1 MKRIKSYLNDTDFK
15 LNITNKIIH
24 IDNIQ
29 SISKLED
36 NIISLNFEDF
46 KLTIEGTNFTIKKL
60 TEREILFTGIIKNIK
75 FEK

>member
-1 MKRIKSYLNDTDFK
+1 MNLIRSYLNDNNFK
-15 LNITNKIIH
+15 LNITNKLIH

-29 SISKLED
+29 SVSKLEE

-46 KLTIEGTNFTIKKL
+46 KLIIEGSNFTIKKL
-60 TEREILFTGIIKNIK
+60 IEREILFTGIIKTIR

>member
-15 LNITNKIIH
+15 LIIH

-60 TEREILFTGIIKNIK
+60 IEREILFTGIIKNIK

>member
-24 IDNIQ
+24 IENIQ

-60 TEREILFTGIIKNIK
+60 IEREILFTGIIKNIK

>member
-60 TEREILFTGIIKNIK
+60 IEREILFTGIINNIK

>member
-1 MKRIKSYLNDTDFK
+1 MKRIKSYLNDTNFK

-60 TEREILFTGIIKNIK
+60 IEREILFTGIIKNIK

>member
-36 NIISLNFEDF
+36 NIISLNFEDY

-60 TEREILFTGIIKNIK
+60 IEREILFTGIIKNIK

>member
-36 NIISLNFEDF
+36 NIISLNIEDF

-60 TEREILFTGIIKNIK
+60 IEREILFTGIIKNIK

>member
-1 MKRIKSYLNDTDFK
+1 MNLIRSYLNDNDFK
-15 LNITNKIIH
+15 LNITNKLIH

-29 SISKLED
+29 SVSKLEE

-46 KLTIEGTNFTIKKL
+46 KLIIEGSNFTIKKL
-60 TEREILFTGIIKNIK
+60 IEREILFTGIIKTIR